1 MIFHKH
7 HLIPK
12 YAGGGDGPDNLVSV
26 NVAMH
31 AFLHELRYLE
41 HGDKR
46 DFIAAQGLKG
56 VAGKEEIWRY
66 LSSLSRRFKGK
77 RHSQETRRQISES
90 LAEIWESRDKTQI
103 ANLGKTSK
111 HKRNHAVG
119 QKASTLTGHPHKRKH
134 WNEQMFEEVK
144 VAYLSK
150 TSYRWGKIEIC
161 KKYGVTAKTVDNM
174 VKHINEGK
182 TFQELMSKKGSSQ

>member
-77 RHSQETRRQISES
+77 RHSQETRRQISEP
-90 LAEIWESRDKTQI
+90 LAKIWESRDKSQI

-111 HKRNHAVG
+111 HKRNPVVG

-144 VAYLSK
+144 VAYLTK
-150 TSYRWGKIEIC
+150 TSYRWGKIKIC
-161 KKYGVTAKTVDNM
+161 EKYGVTAKTVDNM

-182 TFQELMSKKGSSQ
+182 TFQELVSKKEGSQ